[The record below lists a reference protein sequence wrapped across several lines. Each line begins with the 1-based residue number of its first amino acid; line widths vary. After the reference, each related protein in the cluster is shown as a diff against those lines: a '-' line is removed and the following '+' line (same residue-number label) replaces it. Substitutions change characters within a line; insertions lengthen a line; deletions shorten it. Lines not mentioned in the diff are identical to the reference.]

1 MKWRD
6 RISILSRKRNHGNV
20 GHPVNRQ
27 NDLPSGSGIA
37 ANSNLASNSAP
48 VESVENTLSQLRPV
62 IGPDH
67 KSYYIL
73 LRGDEDSFMCIQPA
87 KDVINSLDEVVK
99 NVISTVKLAKPP
111 LQGAELSSNAK
122 RPRYSQAKTYTSTL
136 NHKQISNIRRNGIR
150 SSAPTLLNEEEKVGS
165 SVALENVFLSKAGSS
180 SPVMDNVVENVILN
194 RTLVYPFVQN
204 RLRSNGTVNVNTK
217 QESCL
222 FISSDYGNESGSDS
236 LIMPATEA
244 ELIQNIAQ
252 SDSSLRKS
260 DCKVGLAHT
269 ENTSESHVA
278 PQSYLRQALE
288 AVGSDAKDVTLAV
301 TGQTATPTELCLV
314 AKEGTVLTEE
324 EITSQIKTLI
334 ESEQLIVEEDSQIV
348 VIRVSAR
355 EAMVKIVLN
364 ENEIVEVLGQHQEV
378 EDNTKLARTKQ
389 DVTIKDEV
397 IVEDRDSLSLPISEV
412 TEGDCYSGQVL
423 EDSKDHTRDMQ
434 YLLSHYSQ
442 SDQDFSET
450 KEIAMDPSLQE
461 SVDQTPDYVVAQSP
475 HCVVDETPH
484 CVVEPLVEPPSDP
497 LMDNHQE
504 QTDQADELDKIQYE
518 VDGIESIGDSLIS
531 GTEGEIVV
539 FQREDG
545 TFVNQDGT
553 PVSSELQY
561 LITSSELV
569 IKY

>member
-314 AKEGTVLTEE
+314 AKEGT
-324 EITSQIKTLI
+324 
-334 ESEQLIVEEDSQIV
+334 
-348 VIRVSAR
+348 
-355 EAMVKIVLN
+355 
-364 ENEIVEVLGQHQEV
+364 
-378 EDNTKLARTKQ
+378 

-412 TEGDCYSGQVL
+412 TEGDCYSG
-423 EDSKDHTRDMQ
+423 
-434 YLLSHYSQ
+434 
-442 SDQDFSET
+442 QDFSET

-545 TFVNQDGT
+545 TFVNQGIAERVKVGSVEEFQGQERSVIIIPT
-553 PVSSELQY
+553 VRSSSDSIEVVVRHSLGFVTCPKHF
-561 LITSSELV
+561 IVAVT
-569 IKY
+569 KA